1 MPIIKKVLMNQAL
14 SGDAEYFQQFYT
26 DLAAGRFSLI
36 ISEKL
41 YTSIKDSSFE
51 FGEENNAWVTW
62 VAEPLLC
69 YYEPTRMSNLNLNTV
84 GVQLLIP
91 RDTPED
97 CQLP

>member
-1 MPIIKKVLMNQAL
+1 MNQAL
-14 SGDAEYFQQFYT
+14 SADVEYFHQFYK

-36 ISEKL
+36 VSEKL
-41 YTSIKDSSFE
+41 YTSIKNSSFE

-62 VAEPLLC
+62 VAEPILC
-69 YYEPTRMSNLNLNTV
+69 YYKTTRMSNLNLNSV

-91 RDTPED
+91 RETPVD